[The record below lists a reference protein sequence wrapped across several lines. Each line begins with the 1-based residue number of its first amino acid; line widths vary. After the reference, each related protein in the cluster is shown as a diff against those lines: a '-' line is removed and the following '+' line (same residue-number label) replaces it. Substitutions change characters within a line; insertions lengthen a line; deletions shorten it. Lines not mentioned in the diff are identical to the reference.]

1 MRFLVDAQLPLAFAD
16 WLVERGYEA
25 KAVRDLGLREA
36 NDAVIWSVAK
46 DAEWIVVSKDE
57 DFVEFV
63 LQAESS
69 PRVVWLRI
77 GNCTNPTFFV
87 WLELLWPGIVR
98 ALEAGHRI
106 VEVRRSWTGQ

>member
-1 MRFLVDAQLPLAFAD
+1 MQPAFAD

-36 NDAVIWSVAK
+36 NDAVIWFVAK

-63 LQAESS
+63 L
-69 PRVVWLRI
+69 
-77 GNCTNPTFFV
+77 
-87 WLELLWPGIVR
+87 
-98 ALEAGHRI
+98 
-106 VEVRRSWTGQ
+106 